1 MCLFCFLNKFCWWF
15 LGGSDITTGA
25 FCMERQQI
33 NWGLNQNLGVL
44 FSNFVF
50 WLKMF
55 YMGWGLWEKYKKFF
69 WNFFKRGEG

>member
-55 YMGWGLWEKYKKFF
+55 YMGWGLWEKYKKIF
-69 WNFFKRGEG
+69 WKFFKRGEG

>member
-33 NWGLNQNLGVL
+33 NWGLNQNK
-44 FSNFVF
+44 S
-50 WLKMF
+50 
-55 YMGWGLWEKYKKFF
+55 WGP
-69 WNFFKRGEG
+69 FFKFCFLAENVLYGLGIMGKIQTNFLEIF